1 MKLNPEI
8 IVVGGG
14 HAGVEAALVAAR
26 MSVPTLLIT
35 AKADA
40 LGQMPCNPSIG
51 GLAKSHLVFELDA
64 LGGEMGFNTDL
75 TSLQE
80 KTLNTSRGPA
90 VRATRAQ
97 CDKKQ
102 YARRLCRVAA
112 SQENLTVIEDAV
124 VDLITDT
131 QFQKV
136 KGVRTLKHGEIL
148 AKCIILTSGTSLRG
162 KIFIGK
168 ECIPSGGDGRPAVD
182 GLSEAL
188 ERLGFELS
196 RLKTGTPPR
205 LRSDSIDFSKTTV
218 CMGEDNP
225 RYFSLKTIRLARH
238 LKDGC
243 VNCSTWNNLI
253 DCETTQ
259 INKSDSENNT
269 GEGYLK
275 FVVNEQVSDFT
286 PPECV
291 NPCKEDDLKCNCST

>member
-1 MKLNPEI
+1 MYNRTMNFKPEI

-26 MSVPTLLIT
+26 MAIPTLLIT

-112 SQENLTVIEDAV
+112 LQPNLEVLEDSV
-124 VDLITDT
+124 VDLILDATS
-131 QFQKV
+131 KKAV
-136 KGVRTLKHGEIL
+136 GVRTLVHGEITGKAIIMGRKTL
-148 AKCIILTSGTSLRG
+148 ESFPNGQPLKNRTNIVITRKKDYKCKDVIVVHSV
-162 KIFIGK
+162 
-168 ECIPSGGDGRPAVD
+168 E
-182 GLSEAL
+182 EAL
-188 ERLGFELS
+188 EAVKDVKSEDIYVIGGGEIYKQMLPYCDLAHVTKIDYAYQADTYFPNLDELEDWEM
-196 RLKTGTPPR
+196 TGVSEEQTYYD
-205 LRSDSIDFSKTTV
+205 LVYEF
-218 CMGEDNP
+218 C
-225 RYFSLKTIRLARH
+225 RYERK
-238 LKDGC
+238 K
-243 VNCSTWNNLI
+243 
-253 DCETTQ
+253 
-259 INKSDSENNT
+259 
-269 GEGYLK
+269 
-275 FVVNEQVSDFT
+275 
-286 PPECV
+286 
-291 NPCKEDDLKCNCST
+291 